1 MAIAMLVVAI
11 DHVDESNGVDGLI
24 GLLAGMPSNA
34 GRLAIGRSDPGETAV
49 SAYTATA
56 IGVAAHQRQMFVDVL
71 MAKAGIV
78 ERVESDAHEGK
89 GRPPSRI
96 ELRFPPSAFRRL
108 HDLRR

>member
-1 MAIAMLVVAI
+1 MAIAIAMLVVA
-11 DHVDESNGVDGLI
+11 
-24 GLLAGMPSNA
+24 
-34 GRLAIGRSDPGETAV
+34 
-49 SAYTATA
+49 
-56 IGVAAHQRQMFVDVL
+56 AHQRRMFVDVL